1 MTENAMRVQ
10 SSYKN
15 IIPHSSAWKTWLPL
29 PDSANTIFQGFSR
42 NITRC
47 PCLNILHPCGYH
59 AQRNSWRIRTCPLWM
74 LRCSRGFPVCRLL
87 TERLN
92 RSITARRPSSG
103 RCLIIFPDRNC
114 KVCLYKHAN
123 TWYIENIKDSRPQGE
138 LTIMMRRKTTRS
150 LAKVSGWFFYVDYL
164 QNINMNVS
172 NANRNRPKVIISWKS
187 K

>member
-1 MTENAMRVQ
+1 M
-10 SSYKN
+10 N
-15 IIPHSSAWKTWLPL
+15 IIQNRSVWRILPPL
-29 PDSANTIFQGFSR
+29 QGSANTISPGFLKS
-42 NITRC
+42 IIRC
-47 PCLNILHPCGYH
+47 PCRNILHPCGYH

-92 RSITARRPSSG
+92 RSIIARRPSSG

-138 LTIMMRRKTTRS
+138 LTIIGNRKTTLRPV
-150 LAKVSGWFFYVDYL
+150 KVSGWFFYVDYL

-172 NANRNRPKVIISWKS
+172 NANKNRPKVIISWKS
-187 K
+187 KWFFIDITSIL